1 MACSDFIRSACNST
15 TYCVFD
21 GVPRAHRAVPPEN
34 RLPPVSPDVIPY
46 NQPGKG
52 TVQEPPHFKRSALW
66 RHQRQIAA
74 WLQEGYSFRQI
85 ATELTRQGTH
95 VSTRWL
101 QEWYAKN
108 VGPRR
113 SRPRTGAGAGRPAH
127 SAAPPPGTPP
137 PEAPGMNP
145 SPAPQACTAP
155 SDPDFSALFQA
166 QFKRPRK

>member
-1 MACSDFIRSACNST
+1 
-15 TYCVFD
+15 
-21 GVPRAHRAVPPEN
+21 
-34 RLPPVSPDVIPY
+34 
-46 NQPGKG
+46 
-52 TVQEPPHFKRSALW
+52 VQEPPHFKRSALW

-108 VGPRR
+108 VGHRR
-113 SRPRTGAGAGRPAH
+113 SRPRTGPVTGAGPPAH
-127 SAAPPPGTPP
+127 SAASLPDAPT

-145 SPAPQACTAP
+145 SPAPQSSGAAAP
-155 SDPDFSALFQA
+155 ADTDFSALFQA

>member
-1 MACSDFIRSACNST
+1 
-15 TYCVFD
+15 
-21 GVPRAHRAVPPEN
+21 
-34 RLPPVSPDVIPY
+34 
-46 NQPGKG
+46 
-52 TVQEPPHFKRSALW
+52 VQEPPHFKRSALW
-66 RHQRQIAA
+66 RHRRQIAA

-108 VGPRR
+108 VGRRR
-113 SRPRTGAGAGRPAH
+113 SPPRTGPGAGAGRPAH
-127 SAAPPPGTPP
+127 SAASLPDAPP

-145 SPAPQACTAP
+145 SPAPQASAAAAP
-155 SDPDFSALFQA
+155 ADTDFSALFQS